1 MAAFTGRYWLNFSGP
16 TATDPLIYQMS
27 RKHDVVFNIRQATIQ
42 ATGGIMA
49 IELSGEREVV
59 KGAIAW
65 LEENGVTVEPIE
77 INTIEG

>member
-16 TATDPLIYQMS
+16 SATEPLVHDMS
-27 RKHDVVFNIRQATIQ
+27 KQFDVVFNIRQATIH

-49 IELSGEREVV
+49 IELSGERKTV
-59 KGAIAW
+59 KDAIGW
-65 LEENGVTVEPIE
+65 LEGKGVAVEPVE